1 MNSKRKVV
9 ILGSGPA
16 GYTAAIY
23 AARAG
28 LEPLLIDG
36 LQTGGQLTTTT
47 IVENYPGFANGV
59 LGTTLMD
66 EMRDQAVRFG
76 TEFLADFAESVDLSK
91 RPFTIKVSGSD
102 IDITAETLIICTG
115 AKAKLLGLASES
127 KLIGRG
133 VSTCATCDGFF
144 FRNKVVFVIGGGDT
158 ALEEAIELSRLASS
172 VTVVHRRG
180 AFDKASKI
188 MVDRAKAESKI
199 SYLLDSVV
207 EDILDT
213 AKGEVTAIKVKN
225 LQSGKV
231 TEMPA
236 DGIFIAIG
244 HTPNVDFLS
253 GQIELTAS
261 GYIKTTGVK
270 TSVAG
275 VFAAGDVQDELY
287 KQAIVAAGSGCAAA
301 LEAQRYREDNP
312 MEVIVA
318 TAECATTK

>member
-1 MNSKRKVV
+1 MNTKRKVV

-28 LEPLLIDG
+28 LEPLVIDG
-36 LQTGGQLTTTT
+36 PQTGGQLTTTT
-47 IVENYPGFANGV
+47 LVENYPGFANGI

-66 EMRDQAVRFG
+66 EMHDQAKRFG
-76 TEFLADFAESVDLSK
+76 TEFLADYAESVDLSK
-91 RPFTIKVSGSD
+91 RPFAIRVGDSE
-102 IDITAETLIICTG
+102 ITADTLIICTG

-144 FRNKVVFVIGGGDT
+144 FRNKVVFVVGGGDT
-158 ALEEAIELSRLASS
+158 ALEEALELARLASS
-172 VTVVHRRG
+172 VTIIHRRG
-180 AFDKASKI
+180 AFDRASKI
-188 MVDRAKAESKI
+188 MIDRAKAEPKI
-199 SYLLDSVV
+199 GYLLDSVV

-213 AKGEVTAIKVKN
+213 VKGEVTAIKVKN
-225 LQSGKV
+225 LKSGDV

-244 HTPNVDFLS
+244 HTPNTDFLK
-253 GQIELTAS
+253 GQIDLTAG

-270 TSVAG
+270 TSVEG

-287 KQAIVAAGSGCAAA
+287 KQAVVAAGSGCAAA
-301 LEAQRYREDNP
+301 LEAQRYLENNPISAPLSQQQQQQRE
-312 MEVIVA
+312 
-318 TAECATTK
+318 

>member
-36 LQTGGQLTTTT
+36 IQTGGQLTTTT
-47 IVENYPGFANGV
+47 LVENYPGFANGV

-76 TEFLADFAESVDLSK
+76 TEFLADYAQSVDLSK
-91 RPFTIKVSGSD
+91 RPFAIKVGESEVL
-102 IDITAETLIICTG
+102 AETLIICTG

-188 MVDRAKAESKI
+188 MVDRAKGETKI
-199 SYLLDSVV
+199 SYLMNSAV

-253 GQIELTAS
+253 GQIELTAG

-312 MEVIVA
+312 IEVIVA

>member
-36 LQTGGQLTTTT
+36 IQTGGQLTTTT
-47 IVENYPGFANGV
+47 LVENYPGFANGV

-76 TEFLADFAESVDLSK
+76 TEFLADYAQSVDLSK
-91 RPFTIKVSGSD
+91 RPFAIKVGESEVL
-102 IDITAETLIICTG
+102 AETLIICTG

-158 ALEEAIELSRLASS
+158 ALEEAIELARLASS

-188 MVDRAKAESKI
+188 MVDRAKGETKI
-199 SYLLDSVV
+199 SYLMNSEV

-213 AKGEVTAIKVKN
+213 AKGEVTAVKVKN

-253 GQIELTAS
+253 GQIELTAG
-261 GYIKTTGVK
+261 GYIKTTGAK

-312 MEVIVA
+312 IEVIVA

>member
-36 LQTGGQLTTTT
+36 IQTGGQLTTTT
-47 IVENYPGFANGV
+47 LVENYPGFANGV

-76 TEFLADFAESVDLSK
+76 TEFLADYAQSVDLSK
-91 RPFTIKVSGSD
+91 RPFAIKVGESEVL
-102 IDITAETLIICTG
+102 AETLIICTG

-158 ALEEAIELSRLASS
+158 ALEEAIELARLASS

-188 MVDRAKAESKI
+188 MVDRAKGETKI
-199 SYLLDSVV
+199 SYLMNSEV

-253 GQIELTAS
+253 GQIELTAG

-312 MEVIVA
+312 IEVIVA

>member
-36 LQTGGQLTTTT
+36 IQTGGQLTTTT
-47 IVENYPGFANGV
+47 LVENYPGFANGV

-76 TEFLADFAESVDLSK
+76 TEFLADYAQSVDLSK
-91 RPFTIKVSGSD
+91 RPFAIKVGESEVL
-102 IDITAETLIICTG
+102 AETLIICTG

-180 AFDKASKI
+180 SFDKASKI
-188 MVDRAKAESKI
+188 MVDRAKGETKI
-199 SYLLDSVV
+199 SYLMNSEV

-253 GQIELTAS
+253 GQIELTAG

-312 MEVIVA
+312 IEVIVA

>member
-36 LQTGGQLTTTT
+36 IQTGGQLTTTT
-47 IVENYPGFANGV
+47 LVENYPGFANGI

-66 EMRDQAVRFG
+66 EMREQAARFG
-76 TEFLADFAESVDLSK
+76 TEFLADYAQSVDLSK
-91 RPFTIKVSGSD
+91 RPFAIKVGESEVL
-102 IDITAETLIICTG
+102 AETLIICTG

-188 MVDRAKAESKI
+188 MVDRAKGETKI
-199 SYLLDSVV
+199 SYLMNSEV

-253 GQIELTAS
+253 GQIELTAG

-312 MEVIVA
+312 IEVIVA
-318 TAECATTK
+318 TVECATTK

>member
-1 MNSKRKVV
+1 MNTKRKVV

-36 LQTGGQLTTTT
+36 IQTGGQLTTTT
-47 IVENYPGFANGV
+47 LVENYPGFANGI

-76 TEFLADFAESVDLSK
+76 TEFLADYAQSVDLSK
-91 RPFTIKVSGSD
+91 RPFAIKVGESEVL
-102 IDITAETLIICTG
+102 AETLIICTG
-115 AKAKLLGLASES
+115 AKAKLLGLTSES

-158 ALEEAIELSRLASS
+158 ALEEAIELARLASS

-188 MVDRAKAESKI
+188 MVDRAKGESKI
-199 SYLLDSVV
+199 SYLMNSEV

-225 LQSGKV
+225 LQSGEV

-253 GQIELTAS
+253 GQIELTAG

-275 VFAAGDVQDELY
+275 VFAAGDVQDQFY

-312 MEVIVA
+312 IEVIVA